1 GPQAFTTPT
10 DLVRQSVHPNR
21 ATTCD
26 DPFPDPEHFRVHRRP
41 RLVATHA
48 QHVPQC
54 EAFLPGRSGT
64 QSLTDTRG
72 LTTPPI
78 VQSHHSTV
86 QIGRTNTQDRT
97 GHHRGQTHL
106 YALDVLPPD
115 TNRSPDPEPEPC
127 DKTSPLSSSVRML
140 HNGPAGTELQ
150 SQHHCRVWDQPKCCQ
165 VTYTEA
171 GHVRAGHP
179 IDPLRTH
186 DVPLGWI
193 VTFMCD
199 GPHDRHA
206 TWNRSEHLFKPSRH
220 PSGDSESMTTPDQRS
235 HLKDH
240 TRPTEASF
248 LSLEDGD
255 MYVCQDGPQDAS
267 TLLLI
272 HGSASSS
279 RSWNP
284 LVPLLAPSHH
294 IIRLD
299 LPGHGRSD
307 EPADRDYKISR
318 QAHRVGSALDRL
330 GVERTIVVGHSS
342 GGVVAT
348 ALAEQRP
355 ELVTALVLIN
365 TGPSM
370 EAFLLPESAVTG
382 PSSWPP
388 SDEQIRRFAKTGF
401 GGKDQQVPQ
410 ELVDD
415 VRGMSHHA
423 FITTMQ

>member
-1 GPQAFTTPT
+1 
-10 DLVRQSVHPNR
+10 
-21 ATTCD
+21 
-26 DPFPDPEHFRVHRRP
+26 
-41 RLVATHA
+41 
-48 QHVPQC
+48 
-54 EAFLPGRSGT
+54 
-64 QSLTDTRG
+64 
-72 LTTPPI
+72 
-78 VQSHHSTV
+78 
-86 QIGRTNTQDRT
+86 
-97 GHHRGQTHL
+97 
-106 YALDVLPPD
+106 
-115 TNRSPDPEPEPC
+115 
-127 DKTSPLSSSVRML
+127 
-140 HNGPAGTELQ
+140 
-150 SQHHCRVWDQPKCCQ
+150 
-165 VTYTEA
+165 
-171 GHVRAGHP
+171 
-179 IDPLRTH
+179 
-186 DVPLGWI
+186 
-193 VTFMCD
+193 
-199 GPHDRHA
+199 
-206 TWNRSEHLFKPSRH
+206 
-220 PSGDSESMTTPDQRS
+220 MTTPDQRS

-423 FITTMQ
+423 FITTMQETSTYMEQQAIPDRLSVLDTPLHVMFGDQDRRWLPSSAHDYRTVPGAKIEFLSGLGHSPILEDPPRTADMLLAFTTAHATRAGRAGRSPH

>member
-1 GPQAFTTPT
+1 
-10 DLVRQSVHPNR
+10 
-21 ATTCD
+21 
-26 DPFPDPEHFRVHRRP
+26 
-41 RLVATHA
+41 
-48 QHVPQC
+48 
-54 EAFLPGRSGT
+54 
-64 QSLTDTRG
+64 
-72 LTTPPI
+72 
-78 VQSHHSTV
+78 
-86 QIGRTNTQDRT
+86 
-97 GHHRGQTHL
+97 
-106 YALDVLPPD
+106 
-115 TNRSPDPEPEPC
+115 
-127 DKTSPLSSSVRML
+127 
-140 HNGPAGTELQ
+140 
-150 SQHHCRVWDQPKCCQ
+150 
-165 VTYTEA
+165 
-171 GHVRAGHP
+171 
-179 IDPLRTH
+179 
-186 DVPLGWI
+186 
-193 VTFMCD
+193 
-199 GPHDRHA
+199 
-206 TWNRSEHLFKPSRH
+206 
-220 PSGDSESMTTPDQRS
+220 
-235 HLKDH
+235 
-240 TRPTEASF
+240 
-248 LSLEDGD
+248 

-307 EPADRDYKISR
+307 EPADRDYKTSR

-370 EAFLLPESAVTG
+370 EAFLLPESAATG

-423 FITTMQ
+423 FTTTMQETSTYMEQQAIPDRLSVLDTPLHVMFGDQDRRWLPSSAHDYRTVPGAKIEFLSGLGHSPILEDPRRTADMLLAFTTAHATRADRTGRSPH